1 MNPSDPPANASNRL
15 ASLHVN
21 RSVEFLET
29 LLGAFLENGWG
40 SLSKRDLELL
50 LFLLLERDGALER
63 KASNYDIARRLRLT
77 EGRVALLRKDA
88 YARWRP
94 LLEETTATVLAR
106 VFQSSLAKNQ
116 LEITMKFATA
126 RRMKD
131 GFIPLLVEHPDD
143 RAALE
148 YAIKDVGGI
157 PIHERNREVILIHH
171 ETLFAIAE
179 RHGLMPK
186 DPRVVRDHMMAMCSE
201 MKEEM
206 ATNHQKAG
214 QLAGLDEAAIQVR
227 MEQYKQEVQRILD
240 SKTSL
245 SDFLKLNV
253 NKLTWRAARAALNDA
268 GCIVTE
274 QCLKATLTKLL
285 WNMFAIP

>member
-1 MNPSDPPANASNRL
+1 MSPPGPPANVSRRL

-21 RSVEFLET
+21 RSAEFLET

-50 LFLLLERDGALER
+50 LFLLLERDGALAR

-94 LLEETTATVLAR
+94 LLPEPTATILSRLFHAALAR
-106 VFQSSLAKNQ
+106 NQ

-143 RAALE
+143 RAELE
-148 YAIKDVGGI
+148 RAIKDDGGI
-157 PIHERNREVILIHH
+157 PIYERNREVILIHH

-179 RHGLMPK
+179 RHGLMAM
-186 DPRVVRDHMMAMCSE
+186 DPRMMRDHMLAMRME
-201 MKEEM
+201 MEEEM
-206 ATNHQKAG
+206 TMRHENAG
-214 QLAGLDEAAIQVR
+214 RLAGLDDVAIQAQ
-227 MEQYKQEVQRILD
+227 MDQYKQEVKRILD
-240 SKTSL
+240 SRTSFT
-245 SDFLKLNV
+245 DFLKMPV
-253 NKLTWRAARAALNDA
+253 SKLTWTAARAALNDA

-285 WNMFAIP
+285 WSMFAIS

>member
-1 MNPSDPPANASNRL
+1 MNPSDPPANVSNRL

-106 VFQSSLAKNQ
+106 VFNSALAKNK

-179 RHGLMPK
+179 KHDLIPK
-186 DPRVVRDHMMAMCSE
+186 DPRQIRKQMEEAYTE
-201 MKEEM
+201 MQKEM
-206 ATNHQKAG
+206 SAHK
-214 QLAGLDEAAIQVR
+214 LDI
-227 MEQYKQEVQRILD
+227 QRILD
-240 SKTSL
+240 SKTTFT
-245 SDFLKLNV
+245 DFLKLPLS
-253 NKLTWRAARAALNDA
+253 KLTWTAARAALNDA

-274 QCLKATLTKLL
+274 QCLKTTLTKLIQG
-285 WNMFAIP
+285 MFGIA